1 MIYNLGK
8 IAIIKGGKRIPK
20 GEKLQEEKNDHP
32 YLRIADFDG
41 RNFSQKDLKY
51 VPDNVFPDIRNYV
64 INVGDIFLSIVG
76 TIGIAKIINKSLD
89 GANLTENAVKISPT
103 DCVDRK
109 YLELFLQSRTGQSEI
124 ASRIVGSTQPKLPIK
139 NIKNIEIDLPTLS
152 EQKKIAKKIDTLDRK
167 IDLNNQIN
175 DNLLAQVRTY
185 FDNLYKN
192 ADEAKTLKLS
202 DLIQKTITG
211 DWGKSNIE
219 DGFNSKVSIIRGT
232 DFDSIRNGGIGNAPV
247 RFIKEN
253 STKKKHLKAND
264 ILIEIS
270 GGSPTQSTGR
280 SLIISKEIIK
290 KFDNTLLGT
299 NFTRC
304 IRPKS
309 ENDSYLIESY
319 LNFLYQRNVFFNY
332 ENGTT
337 GIKNLDYKAV
347 FNISLPDVR
356 LSNKFNEYIFMAK
369 KYYKAIQNNG
379 NENLQLTK
387 LKEIQLNKYF

>member
-124 ASRIVGSTQPKLPIK
+124 ASRIVGSTHPKLPIK

-175 DNLLAQVRTY
+175 DNLANIKTTIFNHM
-185 FDNLYKN
+185 FDAHIKNNLNGTLQDIAEIKTGKRPNTKYDTKKENFIYHVVGASKIMGYTNKFLYDESIITTGRVGTHGIVQRYREPVWVSDNSFILRSKHEDYLFELLHNYINYDALNTGSTQPLITQSNLKN
-192 ADEAKTLKLS
+192 VNIFIPSKEKLTLFEQRVVPLTDQQFKIKDQNNILHELKL
-202 DLIQKTITG
+202 Q
-211 DWGKSNIE
+211 
-219 DGFNSKVSIIRGT
+219 
-232 DFDSIRNGGIGNAPV
+232 
-247 RFIKEN
+247 
-253 STKKKHLKAND
+253 
-264 ILIEIS
+264 
-270 GGSPTQSTGR
+270 
-280 SLIISKEIIK
+280 
-290 KFDNTLLGT
+290 LL
-299 NFTRC
+299 
-304 IRPKS
+304 S
-309 ENDSYLIESY
+309 
-319 LNFLYQRNVFFNY
+319 
-332 ENGTT
+332 
-337 GIKNLDYKAV
+337 
-347 FNISLPDVR
+347 
-356 LSNKFNEYIFMAK
+356 
-369 KYYKAIQNNG
+369 
-379 NENLQLTK
+379 
-387 LKEIQLNKYF
+387 KYF

>member
-1 MIYNLGK
+1 M
-8 IAIIKGGKRIPK
+8 
-20 GEKLQEEKNDHP
+20 
-32 YLRIADFDG
+32 
-41 RNFSQKDLKY
+41 
-51 VPDNVFPDIRNYV
+51 
-64 INVGDIFLSIVG
+64 
-76 TIGIAKIINKSLD
+76 
-89 GANLTENAVKISPT
+89 
-103 DCVDRK
+103 
-109 YLELFLQSRTGQSEI
+109 
-124 ASRIVGSTQPKLPIK
+124 
-139 NIKNIEIDLPTLS
+139 TLW
-152 EQKKIAKKIDTLDRK
+152 
-167 IDLNNQIN
+167 IN

-192 ADEAKTLKLS
+192 AGEAKTLKLS

>member
-192 ADEAKTLKLS
+192 AGEAKTLKLS